1 MPIVDSHPIGQRAH
15 GSRTQGSYAEP
26 TTVSA
31 PAKVR
36 ILETA
41 NRLFYDE
48 GIRIVGIDRLI
59 SESLVTKATFY
70 KHYGSKDRLI
80 LEYVAARDFA
90 AREQIAQI
98 VRDASSPEKSILA
111 LTEAIAD
118 HVQTSGFRGC
128 PFINAATEY
137 ADPRH
142 RVREIVSEH
151 RDWFAEIVAD
161 LFADLGHPLPGNAG
175 DDFVLARDGAMTGGS
190 VGDPI
195 AASTGL
201 RRTAQRII
209 REAKK
214 K

>member
-1 MPIVDSHPIGQRAH
+1 MPIVDSDPIGQRA
-15 GSRTQGSYAEP
+15 RGSYAES
-26 TTVSA
+26 TVVAA
-31 PAKVR
+31 PAKAR

-41 NRLFYDE
+41 DRLFYDE

-80 LEYVAARDFA
+80 LEYISGRDHVG
-90 AREQIAQI
+90 REQIERI
-98 VRDASSPEKSILA
+98 VHEADSPEKSILA

-118 HVQTSGFRGC
+118 HVQASGFRGC

-151 RDWFAEIVAD
+151 RDWFADVVTD
-161 LFADLGHPLPGNAG
+161 LFAKLGHPLPGDAG

-195 AASTGL
+195 AAATGL
-201 RRTAQRII
+201 RRTAHRII